1 MPLAMLSL
9 PNNLW
14 VKRLLVFV
22 VLAALL
28 LVVTPVLAQSPQRL
42 WTGSWA
48 TSQQIPEDRN
58 SLPAHALDDA
68 TLRQTVHLSIQGKS
82 LRVRLSNAF
91 GTEALHITAAHIARA
106 AASGSDAIESG
117 SDTVLLFSGEQH
129 VTIPAGAEYVSD
141 PVRLTG
147 LDLAISLYFETQ
159 PAQQTSH
166 PGSRTTSY
174 LLHGNHVADKS
185 LAGAERFDHWFNIAG
200 IDVSGGRGAVVAL
213 GDSITDGRGSTTNGN
228 DRWTDTL
235 AHRLTGLNIG
245 VLNHGIGGGRVL
257 RDGLGPDAMSRFDRD
272 VLAQPGARWLI
283 VFEAINDIG
292 TFDPEGSKPGA
303 AHQAL
308 VRQLTTA
315 YSQMIESAHAAGIKA
330 YGATIT
336 PFVDCGP
343 YHPKPIAEADRVA
356 VNGWIRSHFDA
367 VIDFDAAVRDP
378 SRPDHLATAYDS
390 GDGLHLSPA
399 GYRVLAAAIPL
410 SLFR

>member
-1 MPLAMLSL
+1 VQKIFGVEM
-9 PNNLW
+9 
-14 VKRLLVFV
+14 VRVFA
-22 VLAALL
+22 VLTAAL
-28 LVVTPVLAQSPQRL
+28 VLGAPAQASWADER

-48 TSQQIPEDRN
+48 TSEQIPEDRN
-58 SLPAHALDDA
+58 ALPAHALDDA

-91 GTEALHITAAHIARA
+91 GTAPLHITAAHLARA
-106 AASGSDAIESG
+106 VASGSDAIEPA
-117 SDTVLLFSGEQH
+117 SDTALRFSGAAD

-141 PVRLTG
+141 PLQLTG
-147 LDLAISLYFETQ
+147 ADLAVTLHFETT

-174 LLHGNHVADKS
+174 LLHGDHVADPA
-185 LAGAERFDHWFNIAG
+185 LPGAEKFDHWFNIAG
-200 IDVSGGRGAVVAL
+200 IDVTGGAGAVVAL

-228 DRWTDTL
+228 DRWTDAL
-235 AHRLTGLNIG
+235 AHRLADAGLRIG

-257 RDGLGPDAMSRFDRD
+257 SDSLGPNAMSRLDRD
-272 VLAQPGARWLI
+272 VLVQPDARWLI

-292 TFDPEGSKPGA
+292 TFDPDGSKSQA

-308 VRQLTTA
+308 VRQLVTA
-315 YSQMIESAHAAGIKA
+315 YSQMIESAHAAGIKVF
-330 YGATIT
+330 GATIT
-336 PFVDCGP
+336 PFMDCGP
-343 YHPKPIAEADRVA
+343 YHPKPVSEADRMA
-356 VNGWIRSHFDA
+356 VNAWSRTHFDA

-378 SRPDHLATAYDS
+378 ARPDHLAPAYDS

-399 GYRVLAAAIPL
+399 GYRAMAAAIPL

>member
-1 MPLAMLSL
+1 MVRA
-9 PNNLW
+9 
-14 VKRLLVFV
+14 FA
-22 VLAALL
+22 VLAVIMAMAAS
-28 LVVTPVLAQSPQRL
+28 AQAQVPGR

-58 SLPAHALDDA
+58 ALPAHALDDA
-68 TLRQTVHLSIQGKS
+68 TLRQTVHLSIEANS

-91 GTEALHITAAHIARA
+91 GTAPLHITAAHIARA
-106 AASGSDAIESG
+106 VASGSDAIVTS
-117 SDTVLLFSGEQH
+117 SDVELRFAGEPD

-141 PVRLTG
+141 PVQFAGR
-147 LDLAISLYFETQ
+147 DLAISMHFETA

-174 LLHGNHVADKS
+174 LRHGDHVADPS
-185 LAGAERFDHWFNIAG
+185 LPGADKFDHWFNIAG
-200 IDVSGGRGAVVAL
+200 IDVSGGQGAVVAM

-228 DRWTDTL
+228 DRWTDAL
-235 AHRLTGLNIG
+235 ARRFADAGMKIG

-257 RDGLGPDAMSRFDRD
+257 QDGLGPSATSRFDRD

-283 VFEAINDIG
+283 LFEAINDIG
-292 TFDPEGSKPGA
+292 TFDPDGNKPQT

-315 YSQMIESAHAAGIKA
+315 YSQMVATAHAAGLNV

-336 PFVDCGP
+336 PFMDCGP
-343 YHPKPIAEADRVA
+343 YHPKPINEADRVA
-356 VNGWIRSHFDA
+356 VNAWIRSHFDA
-367 VIDFDAAVRDP
+367 VIDFDAAMRDP
-378 SRPDHLATAYDS
+378 AQPDHLAPSYDS

-399 GYRVLAAAIPL
+399 GYRAMAAAIPL

>member
-1 MPLAMLSL
+1 MLR
-9 PNNLW
+9 
-14 VKRLLVFV
+14 VYA
-22 VLAALL
+22 VLAAAILL
-28 LVVTPVLAQSPQRL
+28 AAPAWAQTPEAAGR

-48 TSQQIPEDRN
+48 TSEQVPEDRN
-58 SLPAHALDDA
+58 ALPPHALDDA

-91 GTEALHITAAHIARA
+91 GTTPLHITSAQIARA
-106 AASGSDAIESG
+106 AASGSDAIEPASA
-117 SDTVLLFSGEQH
+117 TVLRFSGETD
-129 VTIPAGAEYVSD
+129 VTIPAGADYVSD
-141 PVRLTG
+141 PARLTG
-147 LDLAISLYFETQ
+147 SDLAISLHFEAA
-159 PAQQTSH
+159 PVRQTTH

-174 LLHGNHVADKS
+174 LLHGDHVADAV
-185 LAGAERFDHWFNIAG
+185 LPGAEKFDHWFNIAG
-200 IDVSGGRGAVVAL
+200 IDATDGEGAVVAL

-228 DRWTDTL
+228 DRWTDAL
-235 AHRLTGLNIG
+235 ARRLADAGLKVG

-257 RDGLGPDAMSRFDRD
+257 NDGLGPNAMSRFVRD
-272 VLAQPGARWLI
+272 VLAGPNVRWLI

-292 TFDPEGSKPGA
+292 TFDPDGSMSEA
-303 AHQAL
+303 AHRTL

-315 YSQMIESAHAAGIKA
+315 YSQMIETAHAAGIKV

-343 YHPKPIAEADRVA
+343 YHPKPVSEADRLA
-356 VNGWIRSHFDA
+356 VNAWIRAHFDA

-378 SRPDHLATAYDS
+378 ARPDHLSPAYDS

-399 GYRVLAAAIPL
+399 GYRAMAAAIPL